1 MCAEI
6 VSKNSFPN
14 LTGFGVLDG
23 NVTFC
28 LQFYVGNL
36 SIGVCV
42 CFCCCET
49 SS

>member
-23 NVTFC
+23 FRRKRHV
-28 LQFYVGNL
+28 L
-36 SIGVCV
+36 SPVLCWKLEYWRVCM
-42 CFCCCET
+42 FLLL
-49 SS
+49 